1 MREKALFLVP
11 FNRRPWKKIPDDPPR
26 GTDVTH
32 HEDGTN
38 SAAKFLQRV
47 FLPLRTSLGRF
58 KPVFEPIQ
66 PYFGRE
72 DPPTEDGSVK
82 SGSEHSTGFDT
93 QASVSSD
100 SRAGSIVSASRR
112 SFGRFLILVRG
123 NEDVTPA
130 KAEGMY
136 AWLDTGCVKNLMDW
150 RHFARLEES
159 HKIRLEPSDVDIVTL
174 NGKRMKVHGIAR
186 GLLWG
191 FCEGFKTYK
200 SDFYVLKMDLFDAL
214 VGWETIFEYDLL
226 QLGVDPKLHLDKTRE
241 KDKSRRKL
249 LREIKKTFAAI

>member
-11 FNRRPWKKIPDDPPR
+11 FNRRPWKKIPDDPSR

-38 SAAKFLQRV
+38 SAVKFLQRV
-47 FLPLRTSLGRF
+47 FLPFRTSLGRF
-58 KPVFEPIQ
+58 KPVFEPTQ

-72 DPPTEDGSVK
+72 YPPTVEGSVN

-100 SRAGSIVSASRR
+100 SRTGSIASASRR
-112 SFGRFLILVRG
+112 SFGRFPILVRG
-123 NEDVTPA
+123 NENVTPA
-130 KAEGMY
+130 KALGMY
-136 AWLDTGCVKNLMDW
+136 AWLDTGCVKNLMDY
-150 RHFARLEES
+150 RHFARLEEPD
-159 HKIRLEPSDVDIVTL
+159 KIRFEPSNVDIVTL

-191 FCEGFKTYK
+191 FREGFRTYI
-200 SDFYVLKMDLFDAL
+200 SDFYVLEMDLFDAL
-214 VGWETIFEYDLL
+214 VGWETIFEYDVL
-226 QLGVDPKLHLDKTRE
+226 QLGIDTKLHLDKTRE
-241 KDKSRRKL
+241 KEKTRRKL
-249 LREIKKTFAAI
+249 LREITKNFAAI